1 MLKAGDKAPD
11 FELTNGDGDTVRLHD
26 LKGKSVVLYFYPR
39 DDTPGCTV
47 EACAF
52 RDLSPEFD
60 KRGAIVYGVS
70 ADSVKSHTKFTQKY
84 GLNFPLLSDPDH
96 AVAEAYDSWGTKK
109 FMGREY
115 QGIKRNSF
123 LIGKDGKIAR
133 VWEGVKPAG
142 HAEEVLQAIDA

>member
-1 MLKAGDKAPD
+1 VLKAGDKAPD
-11 FELTNGDGDTVRLHD
+11 FELTTGDGDSVHLGD
-26 LKGKSVVLYFYPR
+26 LKGKPVVLYFYPR

-47 EACAF
+47 EACSF
-52 RDLSPEFD
+52 RDLSPQFD
-60 KRGAIVYGVS
+60 KRGVIVYGVS
-70 ADSVKSHTKFTQKY
+70 TDSAKSHTKFTQKY

-96 AVAEAYDSWGTKK
+96 TVTEAYDSWGPKK

-115 QGIKRNSF
+115 LGVKRNTF

-142 HAEEVLQAIDA
+142 HAEEVLQALDA

>member
-11 FELTNGDGDTVRLHD
+11 FELTTGDGDTVRLHD

>member
-1 MLKAGDKAPD
+1 VLKAGDRAPD
-11 FELTNGDGDTVRLHD
+11 FELTTGDGDNVHLGD
-26 LKGKSVVLYFYPR
+26 LKGKPVVLYFYPR

-47 EACAF
+47 EACSF
-52 RDLSPEFD
+52 RDLSPQFD
-60 KRGAIVYGVS
+60 KRGVIVYGVS
-70 ADSVKSHTKFTQKY
+70 TDSAKSHTKFTQKY

-96 AVAEAYDSWGTKK
+96 TVTEAYDSWGPKK

-115 QGIKRNSF
+115 LGVKRNTF

-142 HAEEVLQAIDA
+142 HAEEVLQALDA

>member
-1 MLKAGDKAPD
+1 MLKTGDQAPD
-11 FELTNGDGDTVRLHD
+11 FELLTGDGESVHLTD
-26 LKGKSVVLYFYPR
+26 LKGKPVVLYFYPR

-47 EACAF
+47 EACSF
-52 RDLSPEFD
+52 RDLSPEFE

-70 ADSVKSHTKFTQKY
+70 ADSVKSHTKFSQKY

-96 AVAEAYDSWGTKK
+96 AVSEAYDSWGPKK
-109 FMGREY
+109 FLGREY
-115 QGIKRNSF
+115 LGIRRNSF

-142 HAEEVLQAIDA
+142 HAEEVLQALDA

>member
-11 FELTNGDGDTVRLHD
+11 FELTTGDGDNVHLGD
-26 LKGKSVVLYFYPR
+26 LKGKPVVLYFYPR

-47 EACAF
+47 EACSF
-52 RDLSPEFD
+52 RDLSPQFD
-60 KRGAIVYGVS
+60 KRGVIVYGVS
-70 ADSVKSHTKFTQKY
+70 TDSAKSHTKFTQKY

-96 AVAEAYDSWGTKK
+96 TVTEAYDSWGPKK

-115 QGIKRNSF
+115 LGVKRNTF

-142 HAEEVLQAIDA
+142 HAEEVLQALDA

>member
-11 FELTNGDGDTVRLHD
+11 FELTTGDGDNVHLGD
-26 LKGKSVVLYFYPR
+26 LKGKPVVLYFYPR

-47 EACAF
+47 EACSF
-52 RDLSPEFD
+52 RDLSPQFD
-60 KRGAIVYGVS
+60 KRGVIVYGVS
-70 ADSVKSHTKFTQKY
+70 TDSAKSHTKFTQKY

-96 AVAEAYDSWGTKK
+96 TVTEAYDSWGPKK

-115 QGIKRNSF
+115 LGVKRNTF

-133 VWEGVKPAG
+133 IWEGVKPAG
-142 HAEEVLQAIDA
+142 HAEEVLQALDA

>member
-1 MLKAGDKAPD
+1 MLKAGDQAPD
-11 FELTNGDGDTVRLHD
+11 FELLTGDGESVHLTD
-26 LKGKSVVLYFYPR
+26 LKGTPVVLYFYPR

-47 EACAF
+47 EACSF
-52 RDLSPEFD
+52 RDLSPEFE

-70 ADSVKSHTKFTQKY
+70 ADSVKSHTKFSQKY

-96 AVAEAYDSWGTKK
+96 AVSEAYDSWGPKK
-109 FMGREY
+109 FLGREY
-115 QGIKRNSF
+115 LGIRRNSF

-142 HAEEVLQAIDA
+142 HAEEVLQALDA